1 MKLHPKLIKP
11 YLTGIQGYK
20 GGSARQSGKD
30 QKIYKLSSNENP
42 IGPSPKAIEAMMA
55 ASADLHIYPDN
66 TPDRLYQ
73 ALSKFYQVLSPD
85 AFVAGNSGSE
95 MIELLM
101 TAFVNVGDEVIV
113 SNPCFLP
120 YQMFSEWR
128 GAKTVDIPLLS
139 PDYRLDV
146 MGILD
151 AINDKTKLIFI
162 TTPNNPTGTY
172 IPKQTMDALIQQVP
186 EHVIVVVDE
195 VYYRFADAEDYCTA
209 LPYVREGKN
218 VIGVNSFSKSYGLAG
233 LRLGYMYARPD
244 IAAYVR
250 GVIRPFIINSPGLAA
265 AIGALQDDA
274 WVEEVAGLV
283 RNQKRRLYKILED
296 LDIHYWKSEANFI
309 LIKPEM
315 GEIPFVQALME
326 QGIMARS
333 VASFGAPGCVRI
345 SIGDEEATDALI
357 QSLKA
362 IYATV

>member
-1 MKLHPKLIKP
+1 MKLHPKLTKP

-20 GGSARQSGKD
+20 GGAARQSGKN
-30 QKIYKLSSNENP
+30 QKVYKLSSNENP
-42 IGPSPKAIEAMMA
+42 VGPSPKAMEAMKA

-66 TPDRLYQ
+66 TPDRLYH
-73 ALSKFYQVLSPD
+73 ALSEFYRVLSPD

-101 TAFVNVGDEVIV
+101 TAFVNPGDEVIV

-128 GAKTVDIPLLS
+128 GAKTVDVSLTL
-139 PDYRLDV
+139 PDFSLDV
-146 MGILD
+146 AGILD
-151 AINDKTKLIFI
+151 AINDNTKLIFI

-172 IPKQTMDALIQQVP
+172 IPKLTMDALMQQVP
-186 EHVIVVVDE
+186 DHVIVVVDE
-195 VYYRFADAEDYCTA
+195 VYYRFADAADYCTA
-209 LPYVREGKN
+209 LPYVQSGHN

-233 LRLGYMYARPD
+233 LRLGYMYTRPD
-244 IAAYVR
+244 ISAYIR

-265 AIGALQDDA
+265 AIGALQDDV
-274 WVEEVAGLV
+274 WVEEVATLV
-283 RNQKRRLYKILED
+283 RSQKRRVYKALDD
-296 LDIHYWKSEANFI
+296 LDIHYWKSQANFI
-309 LIKPEM
+309 LVEPDM
-315 GEIPFVQALME
+315 GEIPFVHALMD

-357 QSLKA
+357 DALRV